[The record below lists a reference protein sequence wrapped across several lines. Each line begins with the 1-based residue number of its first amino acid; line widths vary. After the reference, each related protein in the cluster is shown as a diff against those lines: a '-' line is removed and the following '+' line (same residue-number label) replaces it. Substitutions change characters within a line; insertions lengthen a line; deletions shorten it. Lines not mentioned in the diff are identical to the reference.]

1 METLIQLLTRYNSV
15 LLFVFLQI
23 VCFVLIVS
31 FNPEQSKIYD
41 ATAIAISG
49 LTYDIRDRLTKPFV
63 ISGQLDE
70 LIEDNEKLFN
80 RLETSKFNNILDID
94 TSLSSTSGYLK
105 QYSYTGARV
114 VNQTTNNANNYITIN
129 RGRKHNVEKH
139 QGVVGHDGI
148 VGIVME
154 VSEHYAR
161 VMSVLH
167 QQTKISATIKNK
179 GYLGSLVW
187 SSSGSRYMQ
196 LEAIPVYADSIFVG
210 DTITTSGYSSIFP
223 GDLTLGTIHE
233 MNKESGSAFYDI
245 KVKLSEDMNRL
256 RYVYVIR
263 NEYREEQMELEEKVG
278 NE

>member
-23 VCFVLIVS
+23 VCFILIIS
-31 FNPEQSKIYD
+31 FNPQQSRIYD
-41 ATAIAISG
+41 ATAIAVSG
-49 LTYDIRDRLTKPFV
+49 LTYDIRDRITKPFV

-70 LIEDNEKLFN
+70 LIEDNEELFN
-80 RLETSKFNNILDID
+80 RLETSKFNNILDLD
-94 TSLSSTSGYLK
+94 TTGNSSSGYLK
-105 QYSYTGARV
+105 QYSYTGAKV
-114 VNQTTNNANNYITIN
+114 VNQTTNNADNYITIN
-129 RGRKHNVEKH
+129 RGKKHQVEKH

-167 QQTKISATIKNK
+167 QQAKISVTIKNK

-187 SSSGSRYMQ
+187 GNSGSRYMQ
-196 LEAIPVYADSIFVG
+196 LQAIPIYADSIFVG
-210 DTITTSGYSSIFP
+210 DTIATSGYSSIFP
-223 GDLTLGTIHE
+223 SNLTVGTIDE
-233 MNKESGSAFYDI
+233 MRKESGSAFYNI
-245 KVKLSEDMNRL
+245 KVKLSQDMNRL
-256 RYVYVIR
+256 RYVYVIK
-263 NEYREEQMELEEKVG
+263 NKYREEQIELEEKVG